1 MAGRLLVRPLVRRFY
16 LHEHQSKGLMAKYGL
31 RVQQGGAAPTPAKA
45 REIASIL
52 PPGEL
57 IVKAQVLAGGRGKG
71 RLTSGLQGGVQF
83 CTSAKEVEAKASQM
97 IGFNL
102 ITKQTTSEGVP
113 VNGVLVYHAVDIQKQ
128 LYLAMVLDRKHN
140 GPVVVASKQGGVD
153 IEETAAQS
161 PDSIYIRP
169 IDIRNGLTPVDAAEV
184 ATRMELTQAETK
196 QCTDQL
202 QKMYKMFIEKD
213 ATQIEIN
220 PWAITPKGDLV
231 CVDAKVNIDDS
242 ALFRQPEVRLF
253 KEEAERSAEA
263 NAIENRAERASLNYV
278 ALDGNI
284 GCLVNGAG
292 LAMATMDLVKQ
303 MGGTPANFLDVGGGA
318 SVEQVKEAFHI
329 LGGHPQVKAIFVN
342 IFGGILLCDR
352 IANGLVQA
360 ARDVG
365 LRQPLVVRLEGTNAD
380 LGRKI
385 LAQAGSQWNL
395 NVAEDMESG
404 AKLAVKL
411 ANSAS

>member
-1 MAGRLLVRPLVRRFY
+1 MARRLLVSPLVRSFY

-52 PPGEL
+52 PAGDL

-71 RLTSGLQGGVQF
+71 RLTSGMLGGVQF
-83 CTSAKEVEAKASQM
+83 CKTAKEVETKAAQM
-97 IGFNL
+97 IGYNL
-102 ITKQTTSEGVP
+102 ITKQTPPEGVL
-113 VNGVLVYHAVDIQKQ
+113 VKGVLVYHSIDIQRQ

-140 GPVVVASKQGGVD
+140 GPVIVASPHGGVD
-153 IEETAAQS
+153 IEETAERNPA
-161 PDSIYIRP
+161 SIFIRP
-169 IDIRNGLTPVDAAEV
+169 VDVRVGLTPVDSAEV
-184 ATRMELTQAETK
+184 ANKLELNQAETR
-196 QCTDQL
+196 QCAEQL
-202 QKMYKMFIEKD
+202 QKMYKMMIEKD

-253 KEEAERSAEA
+253 KEEAELCAEA
-263 NAIENRAERASLNYV
+263 NALESRAERAGLNYV

-303 MGGTPANFLDVGGGA
+303 SGGNPANFLDVGGGA
-318 SVEQVKEAFHI
+318 SVEQVKEAFAI
-329 LGGHPQVKAIFVN
+329 LGGHPHVKAIFVN

-360 ARDVG
+360 AKEVG
-365 LRQPLVVRLEGTNAD
+365 LKQPLVVRLEGTNAD

-385 LAQAGSQWNL
+385 LSTTGKDWNL
-395 NVAEDMESG
+395 RVADDMESG
-404 AKLAVKL
+404 AKLAVQL
-411 ANSAS
+411 ANSAN